1 MGRPV
6 RRDVR
11 GTDVFGTYVSAA
23 GIRCE
28 AYFASNQ
35 TDVYIIK
42 QKGAHRYLVADVST
56 VNDEDIAVGNTYVIV
71 DTGTTDWAALGVD
84 NAFNGKIFLATVAGT
99 GLTTTGTLRRVQ
111 VAKLVSGTPAAL
123 GEMRLTGYSAG
134 GADASATRIAHLNK
148 RTAIDFSGAR
158 YTWFLDNDSSGDQII
173 LTAI

>member
-11 GTDVFGTYVSAA
+11 GTEVFGTYVSAA

-35 TDVYIIK
+35 NDVYIIK
-42 QKGAHRYLVADVST
+42 QKGAHRYLVADVSA
-56 VNDEDIAVGNTYVIV
+56 VQDEDIVVGNTYVIV
-71 DTGTTDWAALGVD
+71 DTSDTDWVALGVD
-84 NAFNGKIFLATVAGT
+84 NAYNGKIFQATVSGS
-99 GLTTTGTLRRVQ
+99 GLSTNGVVRRVQ
-111 VAKLVSGTPAAL
+111 VANLVSGTPAAL
-123 GEMRLTGYSAG
+123 GEMRLTGYNSV

-148 RTAIDFSGAR
+148 RTAIDFAGNR

>member
-11 GTDVFGTYVSAA
+11 GTDVFGTYISAA

-42 QKGAHRYLVADVST
+42 QKGSRRYLVADVSA
-56 VNDEDIAVGNTYVIV
+56 VNDEDIAVGSTYVIISL
-71 DTGTTDWAALGVD
+71 GTTDWAALGVD
-84 NAFNGKIFLATVAGT
+84 NAYVGKIFQATVAGS
-99 GLTTTGTLRRVQ
+99 GLTTTGTVRLVQ
-111 VAKLVSGTPAAL
+111 VAKLVSGTPAAA
-123 GEMRLTGYSAG
+123 GEMRLTGYTDG

-148 RTAIDFSGAR
+148 RTAIDFAGNR

>member
-42 QKGAHRYLVADVST
+42 QKGSRRYLVADVSA
-56 VNDEDIAVGNTYVIV
+56 VQDEDIVVGNTYVIV
-71 DTGTTDWAALGVD
+71 DTSDTDWVALGVD
-84 NAFNGKIFLATVAGT
+84 NAYNGKIFQATVSGS
-99 GLTTTGTLRRVQ
+99 GLLTNGVVRLVQ
-111 VAKLVSGTPAAL
+111 VANLVSGTPAAL
-123 GEMRLTGYSAG
+123 GEMRLTGYNSV

-148 RTAIDFSGAR
+148 RTAIDFAGNR

>member
-11 GTDVFGTYVSAA
+11 GTEVFGTYVSAA

-35 TDVYIIK
+35 NDVYIIK
-42 QKGAHRYLVADVST
+42 QKGAHRYLVADVSA
-56 VNDEDIAVGNTYVIV
+56 VQDEDIVVGNTYVIV
-71 DTGTTDWAALGVD
+71 DTSNTNWAALGVD
-84 NAFNGKIFLATVAGT
+84 NAYNGKIFQATVSGSGLATNGVV
-99 GLTTTGTLRRVQ
+99 RRVQ

-123 GEMRLTGYSAG
+123 GEMRLTGYNSV

-148 RTAIDFSGAR
+148 RTAIDFAGNR

>member
-42 QKGAHRYLVADVST
+42 QKGAHRYLVASVPT
-56 VNDEDIAVGNTYVIV
+56 VNDEDIAVGSTYVIV
-71 DTGTTDWAALGVD
+71 DTGTTNWAALGVD
-84 NAFNGKIFLATVAGT
+84 NAFNGKIFLATVAGS
-99 GLTTTGTLRRVQ
+99 GLTTTGTLRIVQ
-111 VAKLVSGTPAAL
+111 VAKLVSGTPAAA
-123 GEMRLTGYSAG
+123 GEMRLTGYNSV

-148 RTAIDFSGAR
+148 RTAIDFSGNR